1 MDWSKSSVVVLAT
14 PRLDPL
20 CVRVSSKQRELSK
33 RQVGRQL
40 SWVGYRGPGA
50 RVDHNSG
57 SGGARERQQGRK
69 WYIEP
74 GQID

>member
-14 PRLDPL
+14 RRLDPL

-40 SWVGYRGPGA
+40 SWVGYREITTLGP
-50 RVDHNSG
+50 
-57 SGGARERQQGRK
+57 GGARERDNREENG
-69 WYIEP
+69 I
-74 GQID
+74 